1 MRSSIKLS
9 TAFIFCLFIFGQQG
23 IGQNIDSLQ
32 KNKADTL
39 KKNGNE
45 QSVNNG
51 SNNAPQPTGGY
62 KGYITHL
69 VNHIRFPS
77 AAVDAGVSG
86 TVYVS
91 IIVNAD
97 GAITDVKVEKDNV
110 GYGCGEEAVRVIKLM
125 PPWKPAL
132 KDGKPI
138 RARYIVPVKY
148 TLR

>member
-1 MRSSIKLS
+1 MRPSIKLS
-9 TAFIFCLFIFGQQG
+9 IAFTFCLFIFVDQG

-39 KKNGNE
+39 KIGTKL
-45 QSVNNG
+45 SVNN
-51 SNNAPQPTGGY
+51 SSTNDPQPTGGT
-62 KGYITHL
+62 KGYMNHL
-69 VNHIRFPS
+69 LNNIRFPQ
-77 AAVDAGVSG
+77 AAVDARASG

-91 IIVNAD
+91 IIVNSD
-97 GAITDVKVEKDNV
+97 GTMTDVKIEKDNV
-110 GYGCGEEAVRVIKLM
+110 GFGLGEEAVRVIKLM

-132 KDGKPI
+132 RDGKPI